1 MSSSNYMLP
10 QYDTQLFTNIYKNIN
25 EFLTDYNGIGIPA
38 TINTTNATTLYYL
51 LYGKY
56 GNSPIA
62 NMDVNQ
68 FKYKLFSIIWQY
80 GPTWEKRLDIQ
91 STLRNFTEADL
102 KAGAQRVLRGEGD
115 ITSTNTGTTTN
126 VKTGNVSD
134 AHTGTIGTS
143 GSDTYNNYATAKTGQ
158 DVHNHAYNPETAP
171 GTGTS
176 SELSYI
182 NEQTVDKYNNT
193 NTTTGSIAHA
203 NTQTNNNTDTTT
215 FNNIQDQRTDNLTN
229 EVDRDTTDTETLTI
243 GKLDAYQQLWDM
255 LDNDVTAEFLSRFSI
270 CFKQFVRPARVFIYE
285 SED

>member
-1 MSSSNYMLP
+1 MIIPIYN
-10 QYDTQLFTNIYKNIN
+10 TKLFTNIYQNVN
-25 EFLTDYNGIGIPA
+25 DFLSDYNGIGIPA
-38 TINTTNATTLYYL
+38 TINTQNATTLYYL

-62 NMDVNQ
+62 NMDENQ

-91 STLRNFTEADL
+91 SILRNFTEADL
-102 KAGAQRVLRGEGD
+102 KAGAIRLLKGEGD
-115 ITSTNTGTTTN
+115 ITTTNTGDTTN
-126 VKTGNVSD
+126 VKSGNVAD
-134 AHTGTIGTS
+134 AHTGTIGNS

-158 DVHNHAYNPETAP
+158 DIHNHAFNPETAP
-171 GTGTS
+171 GTGTDQ
-176 SELSYI
+176 ELNYI

-215 FNNIQDQRTDNLTN
+215 FNNVQDKRTDNLTN
-229 EVDRDTTDTETLTI
+229 TVDRDTTDTETLTI
-243 GKLDAYQQLWDM
+243 GKLDAYQQLWEM
-255 LDNDVTAEFLSRFSI
+255 LDNDVTAEFLNRFSI
-270 CFKQFVRPARVFIYE
+270 CFNPMVRQNKIYLYE